1 MRNILLVYLLFTCI
15 GGYSQVADALPG
27 TVKQAF
33 NQAPLHNSSFTLQT
47 NTVEPEP
54 CRNGLVVTGNILA
67 FSGLAVA
74 GYGIAPIVFDKG
86 ANTTF
91 LLAGAVVSGTG
102 LLLIIS
108 GKNACKK
115 KSIPYRV
122 GVLQNAP
129 TQLCVT
135 TTGNTVGLQLR
146 F

>member
-1 MRNILLVYLLFTCI
+1 MKNTLLVYLIFTCI
-15 GGYSQVADALPG
+15 SGYSQIADAQPG
-27 TVKQAF
+27 TIKLAF
-33 NQAPLHNSSFTLQT
+33 NNSPLYNSSFTLQT
-47 NTVEPEP
+47 NTVEPER

-67 FSGLAVA
+67 FCGLAVV

-86 ANTTF
+86 ANTTL

-115 KSIPYRV
+115 KSVPYRM
-122 GVLQNAP
+122 GVMQNSP
-129 TQLCVT
+129 TQLSVIAA
-135 TTGNTVGLQLR
+135 GNTVGLQLR